1 MILPDN
7 ISFFEI
13 AFMIVFQYVPI
24 NFFNDFLNWLCILFE
39 FFLQKHTFSLTL
51 LELCCHV

>member
-39 FFLQKHTFSLTL
+39 FFLQKHTFNLT
-51 LELCCHV
+51 